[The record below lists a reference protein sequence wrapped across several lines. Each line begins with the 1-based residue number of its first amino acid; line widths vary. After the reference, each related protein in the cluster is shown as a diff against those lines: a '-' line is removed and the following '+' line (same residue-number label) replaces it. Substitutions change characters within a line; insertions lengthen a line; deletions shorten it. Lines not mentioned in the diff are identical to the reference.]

1 MKFGKESQT
10 INEDFNILIPRTWFQ
25 SDANKPLIFTGGTGF
40 SNPALKASLYPK
52 NCKSKDFLFQYSQIF
67 NGIEYNGS
75 YYKIPDED
83 KVLFWRSQIPP
94 NFKFCSKFPLS
105 ISNSKNLGNASIWQK
120 FERFLTNLDIHRGPA
135 FLQLPRY
142 FDITKK
148 ATLYAILDTKPICY
162 PFLIELRHE
171 TWFSDK
177 HELEDLYAWLAQLN
191 IGLVITDTPGR
202 RDVCH
207 MEVCSPY
214 LFIRY
219 LSDGKAKNDEKRIN
233 SWISQFLNIG
243 NFGIKEFHFYLHH
256 PDAVQMVKFAN
267 YLQKNIESRIDA
279 KDTA

>member
-1 MKFGKESQT
+1 
-10 INEDFNILIPRTWFQ
+10 
-25 SDANKPLIFTGGTGF
+25 
-40 SNPALKASLYPK
+40 
-52 NCKSKDFLFQYSQIF
+52 
-67 NGIEYNGS
+67 
-75 YYKIPDED
+75 
-83 KVLFWRSQIPP
+83 
-94 NFKFCSKFPLS
+94 
-105 ISNSKNLGNASIWQK
+105 
-120 FERFLTNLDIHRGPA
+120 
-135 FLQLPRY
+135 
-142 FDITKK
+142 
-148 ATLYAILDTKPICY
+148 
-162 PFLIELRHE
+162 
-171 TWFSDK
+171 
-177 HELEDLYAWLAQLN
+177 LAQLN